1 MSTRCAWYYHAH
13 LAGGTL
19 LSPADPPQ
27 GIRKAANPLVAY
39 SVQRMLSAGHWRFW
53 VSNPSR
59 LSATFSALHHD
70 QGDCRSPWTH
80 RAKGYPRPLQPRPGL
95 SCPEPRPVFRHR
107 LRAKA
112 RCLLSLCD
120 PIDQGHGCAPG
131 PGGGCDRCVAS
142 RRPIGKRGLRAV
154 WCRSLRLRVDA

>member
-1 MSTRCAWYYHAH
+1 MRGTTTR
-13 LAGGTL
+13 TL
-19 LSPADPPQ
+19 LGGLSSPPQ
-27 GIRKAANPLVAY
+27 TPLRASVRLRIRFRRIRSNGCFQPG
-39 SVQRMLSAGHWRFW
+39 AGAFW

-95 SCPEPRPVFRHR
+95 SCPVPRPVFRHR
-107 LRAKA
+107 LRTKA

-120 PIDQGHGCAPG
+120 PIDQGHGCVPG
-131 PGGGCDRCVAS
+131 PGGGGDRWVAR
-142 RRPIGKRGLRAV
+142 RRPIGRRGLRAV
-154 WCRSLRLRVDA
+154 WCRSLRRRVDA

>member
-1 MSTRCAWYYHAH
+1 MRGTTTR
-13 LAGGTL
+13 TL
-19 LSPADPPQ
+19 LGGLSSPPQ
-27 GIRKAANPLVAY
+27 TPLRASVRLANSLVAY
-39 SVQRMLSAGHWRFW
+39 SVQRILSAGRWRFW

-59 LSATFSALHHD
+59 LSATISALHYD

-142 RRPIGKRGLRAV
+142 RRWIGKRGLRAV